1 MKLTTKLNEIHMLK
15 DKVDEDTY
23 DCMVC
28 DIEETDDYME
38 ILNNIMLDMKH
49 IISDKLRAAIDC
61 GFDTEILAI
70 DYGMDSDM
78 IEMLQKYEE
87 EELEVKL

>member
-28 DIEETDDYME
+28 DIEETDEYME

-49 IISDKLRAAIDC
+49 IISDKLREAIEC
-61 GFDTEILAI
+61 GFDTEILSI